1 MTRRQKARMLRWG
14 AVLALLAGLEA
25 IARAGLVRTSVLVPV
40 SQMFGRLAE
49 MIATGT
55 IPSPYFRRTG
65 APSLAYHI
73 ASTLQEVGVSFALA
87 VAVGLPMG
95 TLLWRIRALFEI
107 LSPYLVAYYAIP
119 LFALYPLFIL
129 AFGAGILPIVLI
141 GFLFGV
147 VVIIVNTAIGMRRV
161 DSEVY
166 PRVGRSLNLSR
177 TQMLRG
183 IYLPAASPF
192 IFTGLK
198 LGFTYSLIGVVAAEF
213 IVSTRGLGHI
223 IDRSYRNFET
233 ANMYAGIWLVLG
245 LALLANGALSRLE
258 AMLYGRF
265 GR

>member
-1 MTRRQKARMLRWG
+1 MTRARKAWMLRWG
-14 AVLALLAGLEA
+14 AGLAALAGLEA
-25 IARAGLVRTSVLVPV
+25 IARAGLVRPSVLVPIT
-40 SQMFGRLAE
+40 QMLGRLGE
-49 MIATGT
+49 MIATGS
-55 IPSPYFRRTG
+55 IPSPYFRRAGT
-65 APSLAYHI
+65 PSLVYHL

-87 VAVGLPMG
+87 AAVGVSLG
-95 TLLWRIRALFEI
+95 TLLWRVRVLFEI

-119 LFALYPLFIL
+119 VFALYPLFIL

-147 VVIIVNTAIGMRRV
+147 VVIIVNTAIGLRRV
-161 DSEVY
+161 DGEVY

-177 TQMLRG
+177 AQMLRE

-192 IFTGLK
+192 LFTGLK

-233 ANMYAGIWLVLG
+233 ANMYAGIWLILV
-245 LALLANGALSRLE
+245 LALAANATLSRLE
-258 AMLYGRF
+258 AALYGRF